1 MHFRVKRDAGEK
13 TLHSRRKLYLTGLAM
28 HTKQAAQF
36 FTLPDEAG
44 ARLPLVKEVLGCS
57 AATVWRLVRQGKI
70 TAIKISAGVTLF
82 NVGTVRALLNPE
94 NKQK

>member
-1 MHFRVKRDAGEK
+1 MQIKSLVNNLPKREIYM
-13 TLHSRRKLYLTGLAM
+13 TTN
-28 HTKQAAQF
+28 QATQF
-36 FTLPDEAG
+36 FALPDEAG

>member
-1 MHFRVKRDAGEK
+1 MTTNAVN
-13 TLHSRRKLYLTGLAM
+13 
-28 HTKQAAQF
+28 QF
-36 FTLPDEAG
+36 FALPDKAG

>member
-1 MHFRVKRDAGEK
+1 MQIKSLVNNLSKREIYM
-13 TLHSRRKLYLTGLAM
+13 TTNN
-28 HTKQAAQF
+28 QATQF
-36 FTLPDEAG
+36 FALPDEAG